1 MKQHKRF
8 AQLLLA
14 AVLLSVFILPPL
26 QTEAGRSEITLDA
39 EMLTD
44 SNWSD
49 PEGDIEVTDEKT
61 LIFSKDSSEY
71 TRYITRSTVKADK
84 RFDTM
89 VELSASM
96 KFTQMPSGKSFILG
110 FGLGSIEAVQGEA
123 KNVEVTFTNN
133 GGIKV
138 GITAYDENGTAHTVV
153 KQKAS
158 GISLNKAVTV
168 KVEVRTDKRIIVSVN
183 NTVVCSGTLPVSG
196 EGRFGFLQT
205 GNCGA
210 EIANLVI
217 KQYAYDTPENTNV
230 SEDFEQGAI
239 DLSKLAARTIDM
251 FSVFP
256 RGQWVD
262 KYNDNYVMMFKN
274 TQRAY
279 IGTVYKYS
287 NFELT
292 FDVPYMNI
300 ETEWEDGV
308 RTKIGQQNFYISF
321 GGEQAEWKTEGWKT
335 AVETVVYNA
344 KQVYSFNNKKE
355 INAELTK
362 DPWAENGR
370 PFSIKVAVVDSVV
383 TVGIKWLEEKS
394 FDTVLTYQLKSGT
407 PTGHIHIWVPGEG
420 NCAVDNIKITNLDE
434 DAKIIETEFKSGKMV
449 IPEDYAYEPMER
461 IYADSVQETDTE
473 QDTEQ
478 TVIQTIQDMLSQKPN
493 LWYLLIPAA
502 TVLGAIAITTTA
514 LIVRKKKK
522 EVTQDA

>member
-1 MKQHKRF
+1 MKQHKRLVH
-8 AQLLLA
+8 LLFA
-14 AVLLSVFILPPL
+14 AVILSVFILPPL

-44 SNWSD
+44 SNWSN
-49 PEGDIEVTDEKT
+49 PEGDVEITDDKT
-61 LIFSKDSSEY
+61 LIFPKDSSEY
-71 TRYITRSTVKADK
+71 TRYITRSTVKTDK

-89 VELSASM
+89 VEFSAAM
-96 KFTQMPSGKSFILG
+96 KFAQMPSGKSFILA

-138 GITAYDENGTAHTVV
+138 GITAYDENGKAHTVV

-158 GISLNKAVTV
+158 GISLNKSATV
-168 KVEVRTDKRIIVSVN
+168 KAEVRTDKRIIVSVN
-183 NTVVCSGTLPVSG
+183 NRVVCSGTLPVTG

-205 GNCGA
+205 GKCGV

-217 KQYAYDTPENTNV
+217 KQYAYETPENTNV
-230 SEDFEQGAI
+230 TEGFEQGSI
-239 DLSKLAARTIDM
+239 DLSKLTARTIDM
-251 FSVFP
+251 YSVFP

-262 KYNDNYVMMFKN
+262 KYDDNYVMMFQN

-292 FDVPYMNI
+292 FDVPYMNV
-300 ETEWEDGV
+300 ETEWEEGV
-308 RTKIGQQNFYISF
+308 RTKIGQPNFYISF
-321 GGEQAEWKTEGWKT
+321 GGEKAEWSTEGWQT
-335 AVETVVYNA
+335 AVETVVYNT
-344 KQVYSFNNKKE
+344 KQVYSFNNKEE

-394 FDTVLTYQLKSGT
+394 FDTVMTYQLKSGT
-407 PTGHIHIWVPGEG
+407 PTGHIHIWVPAEG

-434 DAKIIETEFKSGKMV
+434 DAKIIETEFVNGKMV
-449 IPEDYAYEPMER
+449 IPEDWEYEPMER
-461 IYADSVQETDTE
+461 IYADDVQEAGQE
-473 QDTEQ
+473 
-478 TVIQTIQDMLSQKPN
+478 SGQKAEMNPN
-493 LWYLLIPAA
+493 LWYLLIPAVA
-502 TVLGAIAITTTA
+502 VVGAIAITTTR
-514 LIVRKKKK
+514 LIVRNKKK

>member
-1 MKQHKRF
+1 MKQHKRL
-8 AQLLLA
+8 AHLLLA
-14 AVLLSVFILPPL
+14 AVLLSVFIFPPL

-39 EMLTD
+39 AMMND

-49 PEGDIEVTDEKT
+49 PEGDVEITDDKT
-61 LIFSKDSSEY
+61 LIFAKDSSKY

-89 VELSASM
+89 VDFSASM
-96 KFTQMPSGKSFILG
+96 KFTQMPSGKNFILA
-110 FGLGSIEAVQGEA
+110 FGLGSIEAEPGEN
-123 KNVEVTFTNN
+123 KNVELSFTNN

-153 KQKAS
+153 QHKSS
-158 GISLNKAVTV
+158 GISLNKAATV
-168 KVEVRTDKRIIVSVN
+168 KVELRTDKKIIVSVN
-183 NTVVCSGTLPVSG
+183 NKIVCSGTLPVSG

-205 GNCGA
+205 GNCGV

-217 KQYAYDTPENTNV
+217 KQYAYENPENTNI
-230 SEDFEQGAI
+230 SEDFEQGGI
-239 DLSKLAARTIDM
+239 DLSKLTARTIDM
-251 FSVFP
+251 YSVFP

-262 KYNDNYVMMFKN
+262 KYNDNYVMLFKN

-292 FDVPYMNI
+292 FDVPYMNV
-300 ETEWEDGV
+300 ETEWEEGV

-321 GGEQAEWKTEGWKT
+321 GSEQAEWKTEGWKT
-335 AVETVVYNA
+335 AVETVVYNT
-344 KQVYSFNNKKE
+344 KQVYSFNNRKE

-370 PFSIKVAVVDSVV
+370 PFSIKVKVVDSVV
-383 TVGIKWLEEKS
+383 TVGIKWLEEKQ

-407 PTGHIHIWVPGEG
+407 PTGHVHIWVPAEG
-420 NCAVDNIKITNLDE
+420 NCAVDNIKINNLDE
-434 DAKIIETEFKSGKMV
+434 DAKIIETEFVNGKMI
-449 IPEDYAYEPMER
+449 IPEDWEYEPMER
-461 IYADSVQETDTE
+461 IYADDVQEAVQEKE
-473 QDTEQ
+473 QKQE
-478 TVIQTIQDMLSQKPN
+478 INPN

-502 TVLGAIAITTTA
+502 AAVGVILITTTI
-514 LIVRKKKK
+514 LIVRSKKKG
-522 EVTQDA
+522 VTQDA